1 MVESIYLFLID
12 YVRTILFHPI
22 LKGIELG
29 FYILLWQIIG
39 VFVMSVIGDLTE
51 PLKVRLN
58 LKVNYFVLFLGCL
71 TGCFLSLYFLTGFED
86 KNVHDRSF
94 RLIGIFGSV
103 FLFFILILSVG
114 IIVPI
119 YSITMGVINFVI
131 GVLPILAGLAVLM
144 PILFFGGIFSIVGYV
159 AGRFW
164 EVIDCSK
171 KKGKKNDGTW
181 PF

>member
-1 MVESIYLFLID
+1 MDNFYLFLID
-12 YVRTILFHPI
+12 YIETLMMHPI

-29 FYILLWQIIG
+29 FFILLWQIIG
-39 VFVMSVIGDLTE
+39 VFVMSVISDLTE

-103 FLFFILILSVG
+103 FLFFIPILLILSVG

-119 YSITMGVINFVI
+119 YSITMGIINFVI
-131 GVLPILAGLAVLM
+131 GVLPILAGIAVLM
-144 PILFFGGIFSIVGYV
+144 PILFFGGIFSLVGAV
-159 AGRFW
+159 VGRL
-164 EVIDCSK
+164 
-171 KKGKKNDGTW
+171 
-181 PF
+181 

>member
-12 YVRTILFHPI
+12 YVETLMMHPI

-86 KNVHDRSF
+86 KNLHDRSF

-103 FLFFILILSVG
+103 FLFFVPILLILSVG

-119 YSITMGVINFVI
+119 YSITMAIFNFVI
-131 GVLPILAGLAVLM
+131 GIIPVLAGFAVLI
-144 PILFFGGIFSIVGYV
+144 PILFVGGILALVGAV
-159 AGRFW
+159 ANRL
-164 EVIDCSK
+164 
-171 KKGKKNDGTW
+171 
-181 PF
+181 

>member
-1 MVESIYLFLID
+1 MDNFYLFLID
-12 YVRTILFHPI
+12 YVETLMMHPI

-39 VFVMSVIGDLTE
+39 LFVMSVIRDLTK
-51 PLKVRLN
+51 PLN

-71 TGCFLSLYFLTGFED
+71 TGSFLSLCFFTNLTEFENR
-86 KNVHDRSF
+86 NVHERSF

-103 FLFFILILSVG
+103 FLFFIPIFLILSVG

-131 GVLPILAGLAVLM
+131 GVLPILAGIAVLM
-144 PILFFGGIFSIVGYV
+144 PILFFGGIFSLVGAV
-159 AGRFW
+159 VGRL
-164 EVIDCSK
+164 
-171 KKGKKNDGTW
+171 
-181 PF
+181 

>member
-1 MVESIYLFLID
+1 MDNFYLFLID
-12 YVRTILFHPI
+12 YIETLMMHPI

-29 FYILLWQIIG
+29 FFILLWQIIG
-39 VFVMSVIGDLTE
+39 VFVMSVISDLTE

-58 LKVNYFVLFLGCL
+58 MKVNYFVLFLGCL
-71 TGCFLSLYFLTGFED
+71 TGFFLSLYFLTGFED

-103 FLFFILILSVG
+103 FLFFVPILLILSVG

-144 PILFFGGIFSIVGYV
+144 PFLFFGGIFSLVGAV
-159 AGRFW
+159 VGRL
-164 EVIDCSK
+164 
-171 KKGKKNDGTW
+171 
-181 PF
+181 

>member
-1 MVESIYLFLID
+1 MDNFYLFLID
-12 YVRTILFHPI
+12 YIETLMMHPI

-29 FYILLWQIIG
+29 FFILLWQIIG
-39 VFVMSVIGDLTE
+39 VFVMSVISDLTE

-58 LKVNYFVLFLGCL
+58 LKVNYFVVFLGCL

-103 FLFFILILSVG
+103 FLFFIPILLILSVG

-131 GVLPILAGLAVLM
+131 GVLPILAGIAVLM
-144 PILFFGGIFSIVGYV
+144 PILFFGGIFSLVGAV
-159 AGRFW
+159 VGRL
-164 EVIDCSK
+164 
-171 KKGKKNDGTW
+171 
-181 PF
+181 

>member
-1 MVESIYLFLID
+1 MDNFYLFLID
-12 YVRTILFHPI
+12 YIETLMMHPI

-29 FYILLWQIIG
+29 FFILLWQIIG
-39 VFVMSVIGDLTE
+39 VFVISVISDLTE

-71 TGCFLSLYFLTGFED
+71 TGSFLSLYFLTGFED

-103 FLFFILILSVG
+103 FLFFIPILLILSVG

-131 GVLPILAGLAVLM
+131 GVLPILAGIAVLM
-144 PILFFGGIFSIVGYV
+144 PILFFGGIFSLVGAV
-159 AGRFW
+159 VGRL
-164 EVIDCSK
+164 
-171 KKGKKNDGTW
+171 
-181 PF
+181 

>member
-1 MVESIYLFLID
+1 MVESIYLFLIN
-12 YVRTILFHPI
+12 YVETLMMHPI

-103 FLFFILILSVG
+103 FLFFVPILLILSVG

-119 YSITMGVINFVI
+119 YSITMAIFNFVI
-131 GVLPILAGLAVLM
+131 GIIPVLAGFAVLI
-144 PILFFGGIFSIVGYV
+144 PILFVGGILALVGAV
-159 AGRFW
+159 ANRL
-164 EVIDCSK
+164 
-171 KKGKKNDGTW
+171 
-181 PF
+181 

>member
-1 MVESIYLFLID
+1 
-12 YVRTILFHPI
+12 
-22 LKGIELG
+22 
-29 FYILLWQIIG
+29 
-39 VFVMSVIGDLTE
+39 MSVIGDLTE

-103 FLFFILILSVG
+103 FLFFVPILLILSVG

-159 AGRFW
+159 AGRF
-164 EVIDCSK
+164 
-171 KKGKKNDGTW
+171 
-181 PF
+181 

>member
-1 MVESIYLFLID
+1 MDNFYLFLID
-12 YVRTILFHPI
+12 YIETLMMHPI

-29 FYILLWQIIG
+29 FFILLWQIIG
-39 VFVMSVIGDLTE
+39 IFVMSVISDLTE

-103 FLFFILILSVG
+103 FLFFIPILLILSVG
-114 IIVPI
+114 ILVPI

-131 GVLPILAGLAVLM
+131 GVLPILAGIAMLM
-144 PILFFGGIFSIVGYV
+144 PILFFGGIFSLVGAV
-159 AGRFW
+159 VGRL
-164 EVIDCSK
+164 
-171 KKGKKNDGTW
+171 
-181 PF
+181 

>member
-1 MVESIYLFLID
+1 MDNFYLFLID
-12 YVRTILFHPI
+12 YIETLMMHPI

-29 FYILLWQIIG
+29 FFILLWQIIG
-39 VFVMSVIGDLTE
+39 VFVMSVISDLTE

-58 LKVNYFVLFLGCL
+58 MKVNYFVLFLGCL
-71 TGCFLSLYFLTGFED
+71 TGFFLSLYFLTGFED

-103 FLFFILILSVG
+103 FLFFVPILLILSVG

-144 PILFFGGIFSIVGYV
+144 PILFFGGFFSLVGAV
-159 AGRFW
+159 VGRL
-164 EVIDCSK
+164 
-171 KKGKKNDGTW
+171 
-181 PF
+181 

>member
-1 MVESIYLFLID
+1 MDNFYLFLID
-12 YVRTILFHPI
+12 YVETLMMHPI

-39 VFVMSVIGDLTE
+39 VFVMSVISDLTE

-71 TGCFLSLYFLTGFED
+71 TGFFLSLYFLTGFED
-86 KNVHDRSF
+86 KNVQDRSF

-103 FLFFILILSVG
+103 FLFFVPILLILSVG

-119 YSITMGVINFVI
+119 YSITMGVINFII
-131 GVLPILAGLAVLM
+131 GVLPILAGIAVLM
-144 PILFFGGIFSIVGYV
+144 PILFFGGVFSLVGAV
-159 AGRFW
+159 VGRL
-164 EVIDCSK
+164 
-171 KKGKKNDGTW
+171 
-181 PF
+181 

>member
-1 MVESIYLFLID
+1 MDNFYLFLID
-12 YVRTILFHPI
+12 YIETLMMHPI

-29 FYILLWQIIG
+29 FFILLWQIIG
-39 VFVMSVIGDLTE
+39 IFVMSVISDLTE

-103 FLFFILILSVG
+103 FLFFIPILLILSVG
-114 IIVPI
+114 ILVPI

-131 GVLPILAGLAVLM
+131 GVLPILAGIAVMM
-144 PILFFGGIFSIVGYV
+144 PILFFGGIFSLVGAV
-159 AGRFW
+159 VGRL
-164 EVIDCSK
+164 
-171 KKGKKNDGTW
+171 
-181 PF
+181 

>member
-1 MVESIYLFLID
+1 MDNFYLFLID
-12 YVRTILFHPI
+12 YIETLMMHPI

-29 FYILLWQIIG
+29 FFILLWQIIG
-39 VFVMSVIGDLTE
+39 VFVMSVISDLTE

-71 TGCFLSLYFLTGFED
+71 TGSFLSLYFLTGFED

-103 FLFFILILSVG
+103 FLFFVPILLILSVG

-131 GVLPILAGLAVLM
+131 GVLPILAGIAVLM
-144 PILFFGGIFSIVGYV
+144 PFLFFGGIFSLVGAV
-159 AGRFW
+159 VGRL
-164 EVIDCSK
+164 
-171 KKGKKNDGTW
+171 
-181 PF
+181 

>member
-1 MVESIYLFLID
+1 MDNFYLFLID
-12 YVRTILFHPI
+12 YIETLMMHPI

-29 FYILLWQIIG
+29 FFILLWQIIG
-39 VFVMSVIGDLTE
+39 IFVMSVISDLTE

-103 FLFFILILSVG
+103 FLFFIPILLILSVG
-114 IIVPI
+114 ILVPI

-131 GVLPILAGLAVLM
+131 GVLPILAGIAVLM
-144 PILFFGGIFSIVGYV
+144 PILFFGGIFSLVGAV
-159 AGRFW
+159 VGRL
-164 EVIDCSK
+164 
-171 KKGKKNDGTW
+171 
-181 PF
+181 

>member
-58 LKVNYFVLFLGCL
+58 LKVNYFVFFLGCL

-103 FLFFILILSVG
+103 FLFFVPILLILSVG

-159 AGRFW
+159 AGRF
-164 EVIDCSK
+164 
-171 KKGKKNDGTW
+171 
-181 PF
+181 

>member
-1 MVESIYLFLID
+1 MVENIYLFLID

-58 LKVNYFVLFLGCL
+58 LKVNYFVFFLGCL

-103 FLFFILILSVG
+103 FLFFVPILLILSVG

-159 AGRFW
+159 AGRF
-164 EVIDCSK
+164 
-171 KKGKKNDGTW
+171 
-181 PF
+181 

>member
-12 YVRTILFHPI
+12 YVRKILFHPI

-103 FLFFILILSVG
+103 FLFFVPILLILSVG

-159 AGRFW
+159 AGRF
-164 EVIDCSK
+164 
-171 KKGKKNDGTW
+171 
-181 PF
+181 